1 MILMIFR
8 NDDISPA
15 ASPLEVT
22 DHLEIDRY
30 ETRLVIFIVYNYSNS
45 KFILLH

>member
-1 MILMIFR
+1 MYLMIFR

-30 ETRLVIFIVYNYSNS
+30 ETRLVIVHKKT
-45 KFILLH
+45 KFQIKLLN

>member
-1 MILMIFR
+1 MPLDLPR
-8 NDDISPA
+8 TDDLASPT

-30 ETRLVIFIVYNYSNS
+30 ETRLASFENE
-45 KFILLH
+45 KKLDF